1 MLVSLLVVGCASDCE
16 QQLPQSQERRISVR
30 EDRTLW
36 DRALHGGHAVV
47 SRVAYLLLG
56 TVPCTAGC
64 LEVPILYTLDVSKT
78 YTWDSCDYTV
88 LGLFPVFP
96 PVEKDLVKVL

>member
-1 MLVSLLVVGCASDCE
+1 MVGCASDCE

-36 DRALHGGHAVV
+36 DGALHGGHAVV

-56 TVPCTAGC
+56 LSHALQAAWKSLSSTH
-64 LEVPILYTLDVSKT
+64 
-78 YTWDSCDYTV
+78 
-88 LGLFPVFP
+88 
-96 PVEKDLVKVL
+96 